1 MSLETKFDLK
11 QGSEKTFNSELT
23 RTEGNDVLQSYWNC
37 SLLQFDWIILKIPVP
52 ATTSGKSR
60 KGFFRFFVGSDGTIL
75 NL

>member
-23 RTEGNDVLQSYWNC
+23 RTEGNYVQSYWNC

-52 ATTSGKSR
+52 ATMSGKSQ
-60 KGFFRFFVGSDGTIL
+60 KCFFRFFVSSDGTIL